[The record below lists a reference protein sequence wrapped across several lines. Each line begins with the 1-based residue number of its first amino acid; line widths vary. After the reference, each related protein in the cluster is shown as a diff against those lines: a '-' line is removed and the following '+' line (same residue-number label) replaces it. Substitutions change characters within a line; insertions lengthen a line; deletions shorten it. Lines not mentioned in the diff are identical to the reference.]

1 MQSKIKPRFNITY
14 AKLSAIGFLIII
26 MIGAFLLS
34 LPISSR
40 SGEFTPFIN
49 ALFTSAS
56 ATCVTGLVVYD
67 TYSHFSVFGQSVILV
82 LIQIGGLGFMIIATM
97 FLLVL
102 RKRIGIRERDFLKE
116 SVSTINIGGVVRLA
130 KHILVGTFIL
140 EGIGAIILSIKF
152 SLEMGVVPGIFNGI
166 FHSVS
171 AFCNAGFDLMGRYGE
186 YSSLTK
192 YSNDTAVNFTIMI
205 LIIIGGIGF
214 IVWED
219 IYKNK
224 YKFKKYQLHSKIVLY
239 TTILLIVFSA
249 ITFYIMEKNN
259 LLVGMG
265 IKESILS
272 SLFQSVTPRTA
283 GFNTIDTASLSEG
296 SKLLTMMLMIIGGSS
311 GSTAGGIKTTTF
323 VVTILSV
330 ISLVRNSNYLNIFDR
345 RLEDSILKRAYSII
359 TIYILGAFVAMLSIS
374 LMQPEF
380 ALSDIAFEVLSAI
393 GTVGLSSGITRQLIG
408 ASKFVIIILMF
419 CGRIGS
425 LAVLMAVAE
434 NKNSVIAKNPLEK
447 IVIG

>member
-1 MQSKIKPRFNITY
+1 MT
-14 AKLSAIGFLIII
+14 
-26 MIGAFLLS
+26 
-34 LPISSR
+34 
-40 SGEFTPFIN
+40 
-49 ALFTSAS
+49 
-56 ATCVTGLVVYD
+56 
-67 TYSHFSVFGQSVILV
+67 
-82 LIQIGGLGFMIIATM
+82 
-97 FLLVL
+97 
-102 RKRIGIRERDFLKE
+102 
-116 SVSTINIGGVVRLA
+116 
-130 KHILVGTFIL
+130 
-140 EGIGAIILSIKF
+140 
-152 SLEMGVVPGIFNGI
+152 
-166 FHSVS
+166 
-171 AFCNAGFDLMGRYGE
+171 
-186 YSSLTK
+186 
-192 YSNDTAVNFTIMI
+192 

-224 YKFKKYQLHSKIVLY
+224 YKFKKYQLHSKIVLF

-259 LLVGMG
+259 LLVDMG

-272 SLFQSVTPRTA
+272 SLFQSITPRTA

-323 VVTILSV
+323 IVTILSV

-359 TIYILGAFVAMLSIS
+359 TIYILGAFLAMLSIS

-380 ALSDIAFEVLSAI
+380 ELIDIAFEVLSAI
-393 GTVGLSSGITRQLIG
+393 GTVGLSTGITRQLIG

-425 LAVLMAVAE
+425 LAVLMAIAE

>member
-1 MQSKIKPRFNITY
+1 
-14 AKLSAIGFLIII
+14 
-26 MIGAFLLS
+26 
-34 LPISSR
+34 
-40 SGEFTPFIN
+40 
-49 ALFTSAS
+49 
-56 ATCVTGLVVYD
+56 
-67 TYSHFSVFGQSVILV
+67 
-82 LIQIGGLGFMIIATM
+82 MIIATM
-97 FLLVL
+97 LLMVL

-116 SVSTINIGGVVRLA
+116 SVNTIHIGGVVRLA
-130 KHILVGTFIL
+130 KHILIGTAIL

-152 SLEMGVVPGIFNGI
+152 STDMGIVPGIFNGI

-171 AFCNAGFDLMGRYGE
+171 AFSNAGFDLMGRYEE

-192 YSNDTAVNFTIMI
+192 YSNDVAVNFTIMT
-205 LIIIGGIGF
+205 LIVIGGIGF
-214 IVWED
+214 VVCED

-224 YKFKKYQLHSKIVLY
+224 YKIKKYQLHSKIVLS
-239 TTILLIVFSA
+239 TTALLILFSSIA
-249 ITFYIMEKNN
+249 FYVMERNN
-259 LLVGMG
+259 LLATTG
-265 IKESILS
+265 IKEDILS
-272 SLFQSVTPRTA
+272 SLFQAITPRTA

-330 ISLVRNSNYLNIFDR
+330 ISLVRHSSDLNIFGR
-345 RLEDSILKRAYSII
+345 RLEDSILKRAYSIT
-359 TIYILGAFVAMLSIS
+359 TIYILGAFLAMLLISII
-374 LMQPEF
+374 QPEL

-393 GTVGLSSGITRQLIG
+393 GTVGMSIGITRQLIG
-408 ASKFVIIILMF
+408 TSKFVIIVLMF

-434 NKNSVIAKNPLEK
+434 NKKSVIVKNPLEK